1 MARDYMAR
9 ATSSSR
15 SSSQDRKSDRD
26 SSSERPNKQTSS
38 DSSMESNTS
47 PNRTSQTVVTKL
59 DIKALAIKKPM
70 LGGNVVSRTESMQLV
85 DQLADLQS
93 VIDSLEETPF
103 GRDEEE
109 DTAGEEK
116 VTVKAAEVNGEE
128 LVVLATDDIIL
139 EEDDDAEEMQME
151 ERDKVQ
157 PIRPSPPLS
166 PKGKVSGR
174 FHFIIL
180 CQCQG
185 TPCSHGYCVVLRH
198 EEVD

>member
-1 MARDYMAR
+1 MITWQGQPQAHAHLPRIVRVIETPPVNAP
-9 ATSSSR
+9 T
-15 SSSQDRKSDRD
+15 
-26 SSSERPNKQTSS
+26 NKHRQTP
-38 DSSMESNTS
+38 SMESNTS
-47 PNRTSQTVVTKL
+47 PNRTPQTVVNKL

-70 LGGNVVSRTESMQLV
+70 LGGSVVSRTASMQLV

-109 DTAGEEK
+109 EDTAGEEK
-116 VTVKAAEVNGEE
+116 ATVKAAEVNGEE